1 VALGFWDALYAFIQ
15 FAMVLSVWSYL
26 YKDNIFSR
34 ISAQIVI
41 SISTI
46 HFFMWNL
53 QQVYVMGVAPIFS
66 EGRILNI
73 IPIVLGILVYF
84 RISKKYAWI
93 STYSYA
99 VMLGLGTGAVLTTLI
114 PTSIIGLIVST
125 VEAPF
130 QGTSIVEQA
139 SGILLFIGVILSMT
153 HWLFTREAKGMMGYA
168 MKIGRIF
175 LMTSIGLLYA
185 QDVLWSQSLFVGAS
199 EIVLKFIRAVI
210 LGQEI

>member
-1 VALGFWDALYAFIQ
+1 MEFWDALYAFIQ

-53 QQVYVMGVAPIFS
+53 KQVYLMGVTPIFTH
-66 EGRILNI
+66 GRILNI
-73 IPIVLGILVYF
+73 IPIVLGALVYL
-84 RISKKYAWI
+84 RLSKRYSWI

-114 PTSIIGLIVST
+114 ATSVTGLISST
-125 VEAPF
+125 VAAAFRGANAFEKF
-130 QGTSIVEQA
+130 
-139 SGILLFIGVILSMT
+139 SGIILFIGVILSMT
-153 HWLFTREAKGMMGYA
+153 HWLFTIETKGVVGYA
-168 MKIGRIF
+168 MKIGRLF
-175 LMTSIGLLYA
+175 LMCSIGLLYA
-185 QDVLWSQSLFVGAS
+185 QDVLWAQSLFVGAA
-199 EIVLKFIRAVI
+199 EMVLKFIRGVL
-210 LGQEI
+210 LGQQV